1 MGIPM
6 FCHYFASNFFQFKK
20 LIVEIMKHYH
30 VKNVLREMV
39 QYGVME
45 SVYGATI
52 SVWNQ
57 EDQVINYKKTFTNA
71 NAPEKSHCPSGK

>member
-1 MGIPM
+1 M

-20 LIVEIMKHYH
+20 LIVEIMEHYP

-45 SVYGATI
+45 IVYGATI

-57 EDQVINYKKTFTNA
+57 EDQVIKK
-71 NAPEKSHCPSGK
+71 